1 MERIGRIKKLWE
13 IRNKKN
19 NKNIIDLKI
28 TIFLKTEIIVK
39 EWKKRAAKFIFD
51 GKTYL
56 EPLIDR
62 INVRSLILLTT
73 ELE

>member
-1 MERIGRIKKLWE
+1 MFARIDIFNITITNSIKNKMERIGRIKKLWE

-51 GKTYL
+51 G
-56 EPLIDR
+56 
-62 INVRSLILLTT
+62 
-73 ELE
+73 